1 MKLNKEDINK
11 IFNHFGYDAQ
21 VKKLNEEFFEVTEAL
36 VLKNREMVVEEIAD
50 VLVVLEGIKEHYKI
64 SDVELLEVAESK
76 VDRTI
81 RKVDKSRKHLLKE

>member
-11 IFNHFGYDAQ
+11 IFTHFGYDAQ

-50 VLVVLEGIKEHYKI
+50 VLVVLEGFKEHYEI
-64 SDVELLEVAESK
+64 SDEELLESGVPK

-81 RKVDKSRKHLLKE
+81 RKVDKSQKHLLKK